1 MTDFSSVRLAWIALT
16 CGSVGLWS
24 AALMAD
30 NESPPPSIRADVP
43 VQAAPSEPAYSQEIP
58 AAVPVVA
65 HKSPFDGDL
74 WERPVLLGSLGGFRD
89 EMAENGYSFKVST
102 TQFYQGI
109 TTGGV
114 SQEFAYAGRNDY
126 LFNIDGAKAG
136 LWEGFIATLH
146 GETRYGETVNSASGA
161 IAPPNGGMLFPL
173 PQGSV
178 TALTGVKLTQVLSE
192 NLVVFGGK
200 LNLLDDLIQPFAG
213 GRGVDTFMNTGLVF
227 PMTATRTLPYSTLA
241 AGFAVLEERHPF
253 FTFMVL
259 DTKNSM
265 TTSGFESFFEN
276 GVTVLSKIDIPV
288 SFRDLPGHQGFWG
301 TYSNGHYNNLQ
312 PTAYIDPNV
321 GPVVAFGQDT
331 GSWAVFYAADQAL
344 YVDPSNPKRS
354 WGLFTNIGLADNGP
368 SPVRWS
374 ANVGLGGSSPF
385 VSRPLDTFGIG
396 YSYIGYSS
404 PVKDLAPVLLPVRDD
419 QAVELYYNYAVTPWF
434 RLTPDLQVLI
444 PARERTLPPGAQ
456 AIDTALA
463 IGLRAKI
470 DF

>member
-1 MTDFSSVRLAWIALT
+1 MALT
-16 CGSVGLWS
+16 GTKFSYARVAGNLADTAVTGAASATRGGL
-24 AALMAD
+24 LL
-30 NESPPPSIRADVP
+30 NRI
-43 VQAAPSEPAYSQEIP
+43 
-58 AAVPVVA
+58 
-65 HKSPFDGDL
+65 
-74 WERPVLLGSLGGFRD
+74 VLLQGTGQVDTSVSFGTGFD
-89 EMAENGYSFKVST
+89 ST
-102 TQFYQGI
+102 VHALAAQ
-109 TTGGV
+109 TTGGTGYYVVGGAFTSYQGV
-114 SQEFAYAGRNDY
+114 SGPGYDY
-126 LFNIDGAKAG
+126 LVRLSTGAALDKTFDTVAGADASVLSISLGAGNQLVVGGTFTNLAGAARSQVGRFNADGTLDTGFVPPALAFSGGAVAVNSVAVDANTNQFLTANIGKVVIGGQFTSVGGTARGRVARLNTDGALDTSFMAG
-136 LWEGFIATLH
+136 LAGADN
-146 GETRYGETVNSASGA
+146 TVNA
-161 IAPPNGGMLFPL
+161 
-173 PQGSV
+173 V
-178 TALTGVKLTQVLSE
+178 
-192 NLVVFGGK
+192 
-200 LNLLDDLIQPFAG
+200 
-213 GRGVDTFMNTGLVF
+213 
-227 PMTATRTLPYSTLA
+227 
-241 AGFAVLEERHPF
+241 AVLGSGKVLIGGQ
-253 FTFMVL
+253 FTTVNGTSRGGIALLNTDGTL
-259 DTKNSM
+259 DAT
-265 TTSGFESFFEN
+265 FL
-276 GVTVLSKIDIPV
+276 LSKIDIPV